1 MGLFDGPTTTQ
12 TSTGTSGPSAMTQ
25 PYWDQYLK
33 QMGQLTAN
41 GTVPVYGGQ
50 RVADMNGAQNTA
62 LDMGYNLATGGS
74 PAQNMANAQI
84 TAQASGAITNPYATT
99 QNPWEGQQ
107 NSFMGQTNPYAGDNP
122 YLHQMA
128 SGVANDMASAYATGT
143 AAQTDAAFNQGGA
156 YGGSAYQN
164 QTGINNKAFAGQ
176 LGNTLSNIYGQNYY
190 NSGQLA
196 QNDLNRNAN
205 ISGQDLAR
213 NSGLADNTLNR
224 ATTAFQ
230 NQQQNAL
237 QAAGLGLQSGQMDW
251 NAINNLNALGTQRQ
265 QNAQNVLNGNMDWW
279 NQTAMGPYANLDI
292 QGNAL
297 GRVPGMTTS
306 SSGTSSGGGAS
317 PIANGI
323 GAIGSLWS
331 LGKAGFL

>member
-1 MGLFDGPTTTQ
+1 
-12 TSTGTSGPSAMTQ
+12 MTQ

-33 QMGQLTAN
+33 QMGALTAG

-107 NSFMGQTNPYAGDNP
+107 NSFMGQTNPYAGNNP
-122 YLHQMA
+122 YLDQMVNSSNA
-128 SGVANDMASAYATGT
+128 DIARAYSTGT
-143 AAQTDAAFNQGGA
+143 AAQTDAAFNSSGA

-164 QTGINNKAFAGQ
+164 QVANNQ
-176 LGNTLSNIYGQNYY
+176 DMLGKNLAANTSNLRYQNYL

-196 QNDLNRNAN
+196 QNDLARNAN

-213 NSGLADNTLNR
+213 NSGLAGDT
-224 ATTAFQ
+224 
-230 NQQQNAL
+230 
-237 QAAGLGLQSGQMDW
+237 
-251 NAINNLNALGTQRQ
+251 
-265 QNAQNVLNGNMDWW
+265 
-279 NQTAMGPYANLDI
+279 
-292 QGNAL
+292 
-297 GRVPGMTTS
+297 
-306 SSGTSSGGGAS
+306 
-317 PIANGI
+317 
-323 GAIGSLWS
+323 
-331 LGKAGFL
+331 

>member
-1 MGLFDGPTTTQ
+1 MGLFDGPTSTQ
-12 TSTGTSGPSAMTQ
+12 QSTGTSGPSAMTA
-25 PYWDQYLK
+25 PYWQQYL
-33 QMGQLTAN
+33 QNMGNLTSS

-50 RVADMNGAQNTA
+50 TVAPMNGMQNTA
-62 LDMGYNLATGGS
+62 ADMGMNLATGGS
-74 PAQNMANAQI
+74 PASNMANAQI

-99 QNPWEGQQ
+99 TNPYEGQQ

-128 SGVANDMASAYATGT
+128 SGVANDMSQAYANGT
-143 AAQTDAAFNQGGA
+143 AAQTDAAFNQAGA

-164 QTGINNKAFAGQ
+164 QTGINNKAFATS

-196 QNDLNRNAN
+196 QNDLARNAN
-205 ISGQDLAR
+205 ISSTDLAR

-224 ATTAFQ
+224 ATGAFQ

-237 QAAGLGLQSGQMDW
+237 QASQLGLASGQMDW
-251 NAINNLNALGTQRQ
+251 NAINNLNALGTQQQ
-265 QNAQNVLNGNMDWW
+265 QNTQNNLNGIQNFWQ
-279 NQTAMGPYANLDI
+279 QTAMGPYANLDI

-297 GRVPGMTTS
+297 QRVPGTTTNS
-306 SSGTSSGGGAS
+306 TGSFTGPAQS
-317 PIANGI
+317 PL
-323 GAIGSLWS
+323 GAIGAVGSLWN
-331 LGKAGFL
+331 LFQP